1 MAKKQLMPL
10 LNEMRPRTL
19 VQAHPIAKRPSRG
32 WTWLF
37 SADQILLLIVI
48 GTGICLFVAWLW
60 WLRSNAQI

>member
-10 LNEMRPRTL
+10 LNEMRPQSV
-19 VQAHPIAKRPSRG
+19 VQATQINKRPFRS

-48 GTGICLFVAWLW
+48 GTGICLFGAWMW